1 MLIIV
6 TLSTDIL
13 EPEESTLKETRLI
26 SLRSLRPL
34 RPLKKPMQNPP
45 SDQQCTNLQS
55 SRPLTNPPS
64 RDQHP
69 IQLSKQTRHWHFR
82 SWRIPARGESESLVT
97 AADSAIT
104 SRGGAWMQPTGNA
117 LFVLR

>member
-6 TLSTDIL
+6 ILSTDIL
-13 EPEESTLKETRLI
+13 EPEESNHEGDSFDQLAEPSTTSTIEEANAQSAI
-26 SLRSLRPL
+26 RSTVYEPAIQ
-34 RPLKKPMQNPP
+34 PTT
-45 SDQQCTNLQS
+45 DE
-55 SRPLTNPPS
+55 S